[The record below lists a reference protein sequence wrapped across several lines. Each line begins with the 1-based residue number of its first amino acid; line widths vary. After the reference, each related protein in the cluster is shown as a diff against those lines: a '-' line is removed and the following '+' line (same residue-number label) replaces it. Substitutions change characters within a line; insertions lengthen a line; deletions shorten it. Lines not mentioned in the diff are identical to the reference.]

1 MMGLG
6 KREFPSFQWD
16 FGDFL
21 GVQRFVFGVRSG
33 RFGVE
38 TQKNECG
45 EVCRTTNHFQSTSH
59 SHVRVF
65 FFSVRKVPKIWW
77 CIHSLVDKFNILP
90 TKNSREISK
99 KERDHLSLQFS
110 LFGSSIKKINC

>member
-1 MMGLG
+1 M
-6 KREFPSFQWD
+6 SSVN
-16 FGDFL
+16 FG
-21 GVQRFVFGVRSG
+21 
-33 RFGVE
+33 
-38 TQKNECG
+38 G

-77 CIHSLVDKFNILP
+77 CIHSLVVKFNILP

-99 KERDHLSLQFS
+99 KERDHLSLLEVFKRQ
-110 LFGSSIKKINC
+110 LFQKKMKNC